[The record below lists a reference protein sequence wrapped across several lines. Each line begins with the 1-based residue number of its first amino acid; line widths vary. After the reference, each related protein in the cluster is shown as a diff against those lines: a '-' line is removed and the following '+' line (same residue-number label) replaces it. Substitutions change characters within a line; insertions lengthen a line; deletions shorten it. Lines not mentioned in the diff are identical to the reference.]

1 MKFTNVSIIQDAKSI
16 VEWYSS
22 TMGEEARMQEDQS
35 TRNAKVC
42 RFFWEVVDVDRS
54 QLYECKMIKG
64 TRQLHSVR
72 TSENAIFE
80 IQTRKL
86 SCFCTPCSTNEWED
100 CESAEWVDG
109 WVRVSLPIGPRI
121 GLELAQLEEDE
132 SAISLD
138 YDHISDLVQPGSSK
152 ILWIILR
159 KNNII
164 CFIYLLDSH
173 VVTSFF
179 CRAYICSG

>member
-16 VEWYSS
+16 IEWCSS
-22 TMGEEARMQEDQS
+22 TMGEGARMQEDQS
-35 TRNAKVC
+35 TRKAHVH
-42 RFFWEVVDVDRS
+42 RLFWEVVDVNRS
-54 QLYECKMIKG
+54 QLYECKTIKG
-64 TRQLHSVR
+64 THRLHSVR
-72 TSENAIFE
+72 TSDNAIFE
-80 IQTRKL
+80 IWTRKL

-138 YDHISDLVQPGSSK
+138 YDHISDLVQPGAFN

-159 KNNII
+159 NNLI
-164 CFIYLLDSH
+164 
-173 VVTSFF
+173 
-179 CRAYICSG
+179 